1 MLITKLKLNG
11 LARRLINEGLI
22 SQGDALIAS
31 EEAKQ
36 QRVSLVTHLVKER
49 KVDSGE
55 LALAASSEFGMPLFD
70 ITALDADFMPKSL
83 VGEKLLRQHHA
94 LPIGRRGGRLF
105 VAISDP
111 MNQAAL
117 DEIKFHTSLRTEPV
131 LVEEDKLA
139 QLLETAL
146 AENDAM
152 AMMRGLTDADL
163 ENLIITAEGD
173 TKAPDVGAPD
183 VDDTPVVRFIN
194 KVLLDAR
201 CRSPRSTPSISA

>member
-1 MLITKLKLNG
+1 MNQPASATLITKLKLNG

-22 SQGDALIAS
+22 SQSDALIAS
-31 EEAKQ
+31 EEAKK
-36 QRVSLVTHLVKER
+36 QRISLVTHLVKER
-49 KVDSGE
+49 KVDY
-55 LALAASSEFGMPLFD
+55 
-70 ITALDADFMPKSL
+70 
-83 VGEKLLRQHHA
+83 
-94 LPIGRRGGRLF
+94 
-105 VAISDP
+105 
-111 MNQAAL
+111 
-117 DEIKFHTSLRTEPV
+117 HTSLRTEPV

-152 AMMRGLTDADL
+152 AMMKGLTDADL

-194 KVLLDAR
+194 KVLLDAINKKASDIHFEPYEKMYR
-201 CRSPRSTPSISA
+201 VRFRVDGILEEITSPPVTLAPRLAARLKVMSRLDISERR